1 MNSLG
6 GIKSFTKYLIRE
18 IDEPNEIV
26 LIDKF
31 AINENYSS
39 TYLDNELKDLL
50 LHKSNVKYFQFNLLN
65 TSRLKEFLST
75 LSSIDFVIDLT
86 VDMNFNSSALL
97 HIQSSL
103 ISYNLG
109 KLLSNYSIKSYLKL
123 SYPFYHFNNKPSD
136 ENDNLI
142 PHGDRGVWSHQS
154 LYSLA
159 TIPNLPLVIL
169 RIGAWYGDH
178 EFFGKIT
185 PRLICAHIYHHLNE
199 DMKFL
204 WSDNLQ
210 LNTIHIHDVAR
221 AIIQL
226 SYWRSS
232 VDNSTLQSTLND
244 VRPHA
249 DKQTLQ
255 QFNLPIVDSK
265 VKAPL
270 FNIVD
275 DSNATQSS
283 VADKISSFFNIK
295 ITFLGNFVSTF
306 AQADIDQMVDDVNEK
321 HLEAWNDMLK
331 LSGISDTPL
340 TPYLDE
346 HFFKKNPISL
356 DNNKI
361 KSYLNFTFIHDNGLT
376 INHIKQIVDGFK
388 ENKLWPQ
395 IN

>member
-1 MNSLG
+1 M
-6 GIKSFTKYLIRE
+6 
-18 IDEPNEIV
+18 
-26 LIDKF
+26 
-31 AINENYSS
+31 
-39 TYLDNELKDLL
+39 
-50 LHKSNVKYFQFNLLN
+50 
-65 TSRLKEFLST
+65 
-75 LSSIDFVIDLT
+75 
-86 VDMNFNSSALL
+86 
-97 HIQSSL
+97 
-103 ISYNLG
+103 
-109 KLLSNYSIKSYLKL
+109 
-123 SYPFYHFNNKPSD
+123 
-136 ENDNLI
+136 
-142 PHGDRGVWSHQS
+142 
-154 LYSLA
+154 YSLA

-244 VRPHA
+244 VHPHA

-295 ITFLGNFVSTF
+295 ITFLGNLVSTF

-361 KSYLNFTFIHDNGLT
+361 KRYLNFTFIHNNGLT
-376 INHIKQIVDGFK
+376 IDHIKQIVDGFK